1 MINIGVPGV
10 SGRMGT
16 AIVQQVLQDPQL
28 NLSSAVVR
36 PGNAMVGS
44 KIQNS
49 NVIISDTLNYTIID
63 VLVDFTLPTGVM
75 EHLEYCLQHDVAM
88 VIGATGF
95 TLEQLEVIKQA
106 SQKIAIVQSYNMSV
120 GVNVSYKLIKLAAQL
135 LDDSWSAQIYDVHH
149 QHKKDIPSGTAKEIA
164 KIITTE
170 REVNDVPIHSERI
183 GEVVGDHSVIFSNPS
198 ENITINHQAIT
209 RDIFAKGA
217 IIAAKWIYGK
227 APGLYTM
234 QDVI

>member
-1 MINIGVPGV
+1 
-10 SGRMGT
+10 MGT
-16 AIVQQVLQDPQL
+16 TIVQQVLQDPQL

-44 KIQNS
+44 KIPNS

-63 VLVDFTLPTGVM
+63 VLVDFTLPAGVM

-95 TLEQLEVIKQA
+95 TLEQLALIKQA

-120 GVNVSYKLIKLAAQL
+120 GVNLSYKLIKLASQL
-135 LDDSWSAQIYDVHH
+135 LDDSWQVVVNDVHH
-149 QHKKDIPSGTAKEIA
+149 EHKKDIPSGTAKEIA

-170 REVNDVPIHSERI
+170 RNIADVQINSHRI
-183 GEVVGDHSVIFSNPS
+183 GEVVGNHSVTFSNHS
-198 ENITINHQAIT
+198 EIITIDHHALT
-209 RDIFAKGA
+209 RDIFAQGA
-217 IIAAKWIYGK
+217 VIAAKWIYGK